1 LDEEEHYGSIFFAE
15 TRPTEN
21 LRSFCGA
28 ALESSHDDRLRKEF
42 MDPGTRLKEV
52 RGRLGISTREVALFS
67 KTIAD
72 AEGNP
77 EFLISGPWLTQIE
90 NDKASLPSI
99 YKLFTLASVY
109 GLSYPQVLALYG
121 VDIKKLKK
129 YHSEMQIAKTHLTE
143 YGSGEERPASFEIPV
158 RFDAG
163 MNLGKTNLL
172 PRMIESW
179 GTVPLEFIQHFDLRH
194 RSYGFVGMKDY
205 TLYPLIR
212 PGSFVEI
219 DPEVKTPRHGLAR
232 SEFDRP
238 IYFVDLRNEYACSW
252 CELVEDKLLLL
263 AHPLSPVKTRIFAF
277 PREAEIIG
285 QVTGVAM
292 RLVVSLPDSRPD
304 ASKLPSQP

>member
-1 LDEEEHYGSIFFAE
+1 
-15 TRPTEN
+15 
-21 LRSFCGA
+21 
-28 ALESSHDDRLRKEF
+28 
-42 MDPGTRLKEV
+42 MDPGARLKEV
-52 RGRLGISTREVALFS
+52 RTRLGITTREVALYS

-72 AEGNP
+72 AEGNN
-77 EFLISGPWLTQIE
+77 EFLVSGPWLTQIE
-90 NDKASLPSI
+90 NEKTALPSI
-99 YKLFTLASVY
+99 YKLFTLASIY

-121 VDIKKLKK
+121 VDTNKLKK
-129 YHSEMQIAKTHLTE
+129 YHAEMPIAKTHLAE
-143 YGSGEERPASFEIPV
+143 YGSSEPPASLEIPI

-163 MNLGKTNLL
+163 LNLSKTNLL

-194 RSYGFVGMKDY
+194 RSYGFVSLKDY

-219 DPEVKTPRHGLAR
+219 DPDVKKPRHGIAR

-252 CELVEDKLLLL
+252 CELVDDKLLLL

-277 PREAEIIG
+277 RKKRRLLAE
-285 QVTGVAM
+285 
-292 RLVVSLPDSRPD
+292 
-304 ASKLPSQP
+304 

>member
-1 LDEEEHYGSIFFAE
+1 
-15 TRPTEN
+15 
-21 LRSFCGA
+21 
-28 ALESSHDDRLRKEF
+28 

-52 RGRLGISTREVALFS
+52 RDRLGITTREVALFS

-72 AEGNP
+72 AEGNA
-77 EFLISGPWLTQIE
+77 EFLISAPWLTQIE
-90 NDKASLPSI
+90 NEKTALPSI
-99 YKLFTLASVY
+99 FKLFTLASIY

-121 VDIKKLKK
+121 VDTKKLKK
-129 YHSEMQIAKTHLTE
+129 YHSEMPIAKTHITE
-143 YGSGEERPASFEIPV
+143 YGSGEERPASIEIPI

-194 RSYGFVGMKDY
+194 HSYG
-205 TLYPLIR
+205 
-212 PGSFVEI
+212 
-219 DPEVKTPRHGLAR
+219 
-232 SEFDRP
+232 FDRP
-238 IYFVDLRNEYACSW
+238 IYFVDLRNEYACAW

-263 AHPLSPVKTRIFAF
+263 AHHLSPVKTRMFAF

-292 RLVVSLPDSRPD
+292 RLVVSLPESRHD
-304 ASKLPSQP
+304 TSKLPSQP

>member
-1 LDEEEHYGSIFFAE
+1 
-15 TRPTEN
+15 
-21 LRSFCGA
+21 
-28 ALESSHDDRLRKEF
+28 
-42 MDPGTRLKEV
+42 MDPGARLKEV
-52 RGRLGISTREVALFS
+52 RTRLGITTREVALYS

-72 AEGNP
+72 AEGNN
-77 EFLISGPWLTQIE
+77 EFLVSGPWLTQIE
-90 NDKASLPSI
+90 NEKTALPSI
-99 YKLFTLASVY
+99 YKLFTLASIY

-121 VDIKKLKK
+121 VDTSKLKK
-129 YHSEMQIAKTHLTE
+129 YHAEMPIAKTHLAE
-143 YGSGEERPASFEIPV
+143 YRSSDPPASLEIPI

-163 MNLGKTNLL
+163 LNLSKTNLL

-194 RSYGFVGMKDY
+194 RSYGFVGLKDY

-219 DPEVKTPRHGLAR
+219 DPDVKKPRHGIAR

-252 CELVEDKLLLL
+252 CELVDDKLLLL

-277 PREAEIIG
+277 PKEAEIIG
-285 QVTGVAM
+285 RVTGVAM
-292 RLVVSLPDSRPD
+292 RIVLSLTESDD
-304 ASKLPSQP
+304 DTSKVPSQS